1 MHCIRRDSAAL
12 SDGTGGALPHDVSP
26 NDRESK
32 QRAVRILA
40 RSIYKDLMAQGF
52 DDRQIV
58 NLASELISEVTSSIA
73 TTSSDRE
80 QAAAAAR

>member
-1 MHCIRRDSAAL
+1 M
-12 SDGTGGALPHDVSP
+12 
-26 NDRESK
+26 
-32 QRAVRILA
+32 RILA